1 MYIFEIILKTK
12 NEKNKKI
19 RKIMKIHKGIL
30 LSEEDNIRYD
40 SIKKICIT
48 AIDLNNPIKEI
59 NGEYILN
66 NNSNLILNNNLL
78 IEFYENNKLL
88 ECNYIII

>member
-1 MYIFEIILKTK
+1 
-12 NEKNKKI
+12 
-19 RKIMKIHKGIL
+19 
-30 LSEEDNIRYD
+30 
-40 SIKKICIT
+40 
-48 AIDLNNPIKEI
+48 LNNPIKEI

-88 ECNYIII
+88 ECNYIIII